1 MRPEELRELWQEMGS
16 APAADRGLDRRLL
29 DVDAPVGL
37 YACIFW
43 PGGNRGLMI
52 EGTGHE
58 RATAGRIPK
67 CRGVRLI
74 HEVTTSTPRRTILRV
89 MLEDSRLI
97 EIFAILS
104 ADLVDAVRSETSPAA
119 ALRRCIDRLSM
130 WQGLFERLPAEGLS
144 DEAQRG
150 LFGELAVLEGALLE
164 AIGKLEAVTAWTGPD
179 PANQDFVHDG
189 VAFEVKTSL
198 AKRHARLA
206 IANERQLDERPH
218 RLLLLVYVRLDESV
232 AGGLTLPALVERCRA
247 RLQDD
252 IAAAR
257 LFDDRLVAAGYLD
270 VHAELYGG
278 SWRVSAMRFF
288 RVEGEFPRLTDANLP
303 AGVGDIRY
311 SIVADD
317 LGQWELARDDALALL
332 GGER

>member
-1 MRPEELRELWQEMGS
+1 MRPEALLGLWEEMVS
-16 APAADRGLDRRLL
+16 ADAGDTGLDRRLL
-29 DVDAPVGL
+29 DVEAPVSL

-43 PGGNRGLMI
+43 PSGRPGLLV
-52 EGTGHE
+52 EGPGEE
-58 RATAGRIPK
+58 RPAEGRIPK

-74 HEVTTSTPRRTILRV
+74 HEVTASRPRRTVLRV
-89 MLEDSRLI
+89 VLEDARLRD
-97 EIFAILS
+97 IFAVLS
-104 ADLVDAVRSETSPAA
+104 ADLVEAVRAERAAAA

-144 DEAQRG
+144 EEAQRG
-150 LFGELAVLEGALLE
+150 LFGELAVLEEVVLDALGPMEGA
-164 AIGKLEAVTAWTGPD
+164 TAWTGPD
-179 PANQDFVHDG
+179 PKNQDFIHEG
-189 VAFEVKTSL
+189 VALEVKTSL

-232 AGGLTLPALVERCRA
+232 AEGMTLPGRVERCRTL
-247 RLQDD
+247 LQNDPV
-252 IAAAR
+252 AAR
-257 LFDDRLVAAGYLD
+257 KFDDLLVTGGYLD
-270 VHAELYGG
+270 VHAPLYRNG

-288 RVEGEFPRLTDANLP
+288 EVRDDFPRLTDANLP

-317 LGQWELARDDALALL
+317 LGTWEVSRRDALRGL
-332 GGER
+332 GSD

>member
-1 MRPEELRELWQEMGS
+1 MGS
-16 APAADRGLDRRLL
+16 AEAADRGLDRRLL
-29 DVDAPVGL
+29 DVDAPVSL

-43 PGGNRGLMI
+43 PGGNQGLMI
-52 EGTGHE
+52 EGPGE
-58 RATAGRIPK
+58 QRPAAARIPK
-67 CRGVRLI
+67 SRGVRLI
-74 HEVTTSTPRRTILRV
+74 HEVTSSIPRRTILRV
-89 MLEDSRLI
+89 MLEDSRLL

-104 ADLVDAVRSETSPAA
+104 ADLVDAVRSEASPTA

-144 DEAQRG
+144 EEAQRG
-150 LFGELAVLEGALLE
+150 LFGELAVLEEIVLGAL
-164 AIGKLEAVTAWTGPD
+164 APLEAVSAWTGPD
-179 PANQDFVHDG
+179 PSNQDFVHAG
-189 VAFEVKTSL
+189 VALEVKTSL

-232 AGGLTLPALVERCRA
+232 AEGLTLPALVERCRA
-247 RLQDD
+247 RVRDD

-257 LFDDRLVAAGYLD
+257 LLDDRLVAAGYLD
-270 VHAELYGG
+270 VHAELYRS
-278 SWRVSAMRFF
+278 SWQSSTIRFF
-288 RVEGEFPRLTDANLP
+288 GVRDDFPRLTDANLP

-317 LGQWELARDDALALL
+317 LGAWEVARDDAVGAL
-332 GGER
+332 GGEQ